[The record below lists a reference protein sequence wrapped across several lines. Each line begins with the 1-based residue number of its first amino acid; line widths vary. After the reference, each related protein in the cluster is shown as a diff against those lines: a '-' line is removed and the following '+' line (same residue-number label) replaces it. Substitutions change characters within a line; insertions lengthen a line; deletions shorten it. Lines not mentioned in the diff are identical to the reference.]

1 MRFDKGACGA
11 TRVAGA
17 VMLAA
22 SLLAGSTAWG
32 QAGTAVRP
40 YHAARVK
47 GMDKAMDEALG
58 AMQAR
63 AGTMKVQ
70 GVAVVAYF
78 EGDRVEAWSS
88 KMLMVGKLRVEPN
101 GSDKGSNLLAIAY
114 AKASEMA
121 DTLRDSGSGSRP
133 ALTGEL
139 GWQGGVIVR
148 GKKGYLVAA
157 FSGGRSEDDVAIS
170 RAGVE
175 AMKGRL

>member
-1 MRFDKGACGA
+1 M
-11 TRVAGA
+11 
-17 VMLAA
+17 
-22 SLLAGSTAWG
+22 
-32 QAGTAVRP
+32 
-40 YHAARVK
+40 
-47 GMDKAMDEALG
+47 
-58 AMQAR
+58 
-63 AGTMKVQ
+63 
-70 GVAVVAYF
+70 AYF
-78 EGDRVEAWSS
+78 KGDRVEAWSS
-88 KMLMVGKLRVEPN
+88 KMLVVGKLRVEPN

-157 FSGGRSEDDVAIS
+157 FSGGKSEDDVAIS
-170 RAGVE
+170 RAGAK